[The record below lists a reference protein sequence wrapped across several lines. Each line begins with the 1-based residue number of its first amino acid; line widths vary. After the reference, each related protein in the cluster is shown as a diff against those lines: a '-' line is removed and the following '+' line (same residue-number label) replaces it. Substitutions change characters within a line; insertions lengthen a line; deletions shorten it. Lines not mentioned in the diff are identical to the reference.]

1 MTNGNDGP
9 VAATAASVA
18 DDVLAGGATTVAIA
32 VADPRHPLVDLVRG
46 SGSARP
52 VLDVGSVTKVVV
64 TAALHRRLGIDP
76 DAPVRR
82 WFPGLPHEVRVGD
95 LLTHRAG
102 LRAWWPL
109 YLTGGRDRESSLA
122 VAAGLPLRHA
132 AGGARV
138 YSDLGYVL
146 AGAVAELVH
155 DAPLDRLARDHVFG
169 PLGMADSGYRPDSLC
184 VPTSLGDRIERR
196 MVQTGVPHPV
206 DDAVRA
212 AATTFPWRTHRLA
225 GEVNDGN
232 CWHAFGGVAGHAG
245 LFTTAAD
252 LVAFGRELL
261 DHVRS
266 GGDPIGYWPT
276 PGRLEHPGFPGA
288 RFAVL
293 PRADRVVVLL
303 SNRLFG
309 AGDPPDLTEPW
320 RRLVDTV
327 EKEAR

>member
-1 MTNGNDGP
+1 LTNREHAP
-9 VAATAASVA
+9 
-18 DDVLAGGATTVAIA
+18 LATTVARVADGVLAAGASTAAIA
-32 VADPRHPLVDLVRG
+32 VADRRDLLVELVG
-46 SGSARP
+46 GTDAVQP
-52 VLDVGSVTKVVV
+52 VFDVGSVTKVVV
-64 TAALHRRLGIDP
+64 TAALHRRLVVDP
-76 DAPVRR
+76 ASRVHR
-82 WFPGLPHEVRVGD
+82 WFPGVPEAVRVGD

-109 YLTGGRDRESSLA
+109 YLAGGHDRASSLA
-122 VAAGLPLRHA
+122 IAAGLPPGPPPGTER
-132 AGGARV
+132 R
-138 YSDLGYVL
+138 YSDLGYLL
-146 AGAVAELVH
+146 AGALLEEEYG
-155 DAPLDRLARDHVFG
+155 APLDVLARDHVFA
-169 PLGMADSGYRPDSLC
+169 PLGMADTGYRPTVPC

-196 MVQTGVPHPV
+196 MVETGEPHPV

-212 AATTFPWRTHRLA
+212 AADGFRWRTHRLV

-252 LVAFGRELL
+252 LVAFGRDLL

-266 GGDPIGYWPT
+266 GGDPLGYWPT

-303 SNRLFG
+303 SNRLHG
-309 AGDPPDLTEPW
+309 PGDPPALAAPW
-320 RRLVDTV
+320 ARLIEAV
-327 EKEAR
+327 EEAA